1 MNSFLL
7 LSSALVSADPC
18 TNGACGVPVNV
29 SPLIAQGKIAEA
41 KAAIHVTGIGM
52 VCVIRFLSANTNTPS
67 DTCGS
72 SPVVVAIFHFHSNP
86 LTPPALSIPET
97 PDPLFEGSYSGLVTS
112 DAAKKDSIFFWYLPA
127 QCEQG
132 QGECIAGE
140 YAPTMVWLQGGPGA
154 PSTYGMF
161 TEIGPVIVQDD
172 GTVMARNNTW
182 NEQISILVVDNPSGV
197 GYSPLGTHVRV

>member
-1 MNSFLL
+1 MNSFFL

-52 VCVIRFLSANTNTPS
+52 VCVLRFLSANTNTPS

-86 LTPPALSIPET
+86 LTPTVLPPKPQTLFLKAAILGWLHLMQRRRTASSSGICLRSANKAKANASLASTPQQWCGCKEGPAPRQLTACSPR
-97 PDPLFEGSYSGLVTS
+97 LV
-112 DAAKKDSIFFWYLPA
+112 L
-127 QCEQG
+127 
-132 QGECIAGE
+132 
-140 YAPTMVWLQGGPGA
+140 
-154 PSTYGMF
+154 
-161 TEIGPVIVQDD
+161 
-172 GTVMARNNTW
+172 
-182 NEQISILVVDNPSGV
+182 
-197 GYSPLGTHVRV
+197 